1 MAPCPKCALE
11 NDDADFCANCGTY
24 LRWDPTRI
32 QPAVRIPEPVEAPAP
47 PPPPDSS
54 VPPADPAAVAPPP
67 PAPLEAPPAAAPAGT
82 APPPPSPPIDIPV
95 TPMRTMDMPVIRAG
109 DLPSDGSGGAPN
121 TYSAEAVQITL
132 GYPELPG
139 NEQKLIVEAGG
150 HGNLPALVR
159 NQSGIV
165 DNYEIRV
172 NGMPPEWW
180 NVTPPSVYL
189 VPFGAPSGTYEQEV
203 TIHFNP
209 PRSAE
214 AEARIWE
221 IEVVAVSRAQG
232 EVTGRTAGKV
242 QITPY
247 EELESELRPELVTG
261 RRKGEY
267 ALMIR
272 NRANAPLDTEISAVD
287 TQNALQFV
295 FAKQR
300 FSAEP
305 GRRDGTTF
313 TAKAKHQHWVG
324 RSIDRRFEV
333 VAKATT
339 GQSTARPLNGT
350 FRQKPW
356 IPYWV
361 PIVIP
366 GLAAAAVL
374 LYSLLPQK
382 TTVPKLRGL
391 TQADA
396 LAALQKAHLTASPSD
411 QLGQPVTAIEKPSK
425 SKRIKLH
432 EVVSQS
438 PKPGSSVKQNTA
450 VTFFI
455 AAPVIPDLIGMNQQ
469 QATQALQGRGLKL
482 SATPPKTQISK
493 TKPPG
498 TIIDQFPGEGR
509 PGRTGMQVSIILAV
523 GTGLRK
529 VPNVVGLTLAGAEAN
544 LRIAGLVI
552 VLPPLA
558 PSQDPRKVKVT
569 SQLPVAGETVK
580 ANQSVNVYIPAP
592 PKPHP
597 KVPVVPKAIA
607 AAGLSAAA
615 AAAAI
620 SAAGAT
626 PVITR
631 EFNVAKAGTVVSQTP
646 PATQP
651 VKPGSQVTLV
661 VSAGYPEIAYSNG
674 SAIFI
679 ANGADGSG
687 SRVVAKSADAQ
698 DEPTWQPNGSLI
710 AYRRG
715 PAANPNQGA
724 IWIVDTAKGA
734 TSAHQLTAGPDDRR
748 SAFSPD
754 GKVIAF
760 IRRTTSPTGAADGDL
775 CFVRAASTSRQS
787 SCIVDPKY
795 NVDRPTWSPD
805 GRAILVVVVDPV
817 NANQTE
823 LGEYTTARPFSTSP
837 RDWVWQGL
845 ITDKMHGTRPGEG
858 VLFAAFSP
866 DGKTVAIV
874 ANWGGSD
881 LALFRIFTA
890 TWSGGQLGTP
900 KGVTPAV
907 RACEVAWRSDS
918 GELAVTA
925 ADNCSTG
932 SGSLERVS
940 LSAPGTVTV
949 LRASGAQ
956 NPVWQPITLH

>member
-1 MAPCPKCALE
+1 MAACPKCAQE

-32 QPAVRIPEPVEAPAP
+32 HQAVRIPEPVEAPAP
-47 PPPPDSS
+47 PPPPAAPA
-54 VPPADPAAVAPPP
+54 PPADPAAAAPAPPAAPEAPPPAASPAAAPPP
-67 PAPLEAPPAAAPAGT
+67 PPPAVE
-82 APPPPSPPIDIPV
+82 IPV

-132 GYPELPG
+132 GYPELLG
-139 NEQKLIVEAGG
+139 KEQKLIVEAGG
-150 HGNLPALVR
+150 HGDLPALVR

-172 NGMPPEWW
+172 NGMPSEWW

-189 VPFGAPSGTYEQEV
+189 VPFGAPSGTYEQET

-214 AEARIWE
+214 AEARTWE
-221 IEVVAVSRAQG
+221 VEVVAVSRAQG
-232 EVTGRTAGKV
+232 EVTGKTAGKV

-287 TQNALQFV
+287 TQNALQFI

-300 FSAEP
+300 FNAEP

-333 VAKATT
+333 VAKAAT

-374 LYSLLPQK
+374 LYSLLPHN
-382 TTVPKLRGL
+382 TTVPELRGQ
-391 TQADA
+391 TAAQA
-396 LAALQKAHLTASPSD
+396 LILIQKAHLKASPSD
-411 QLGQPVTAIEKPSK
+411 LTGQPPGPIEKPSK
-425 SKRIKLH
+425 KIKTGD
-432 EVVSQS
+432 VVGQS
-438 PKPGSSVKQNTA
+438 PKAGSHAKQDTV

-455 AAPVIPDLIGMNQQ
+455 AEPLVPDLLGQSESQAKLTLGGIGL
-469 QATQALQGRGLKL
+469 ALSSQ
-482 SATPPKTQISK
+482 PPQKKISK
-493 TKPPG
+493 KPPG
-498 TIIDQFPGEGR
+498 TIIGQVPGPGR
-509 PGRTGMQVSIILAV
+509 PARTGTQVSVIVAV

-529 VPNVVGLTLAGAEAN
+529 VPNVVGLTLAGAEAT
-544 LRIAGLVI
+544 LRTAGLVI

-558 PSQDPRKVKVT
+558 PSQNPTKVKVT

-580 ANQSVNVYIPAP
+580 ANQPVNVYIPAP

-631 EFNVAKAGTVVSQTP
+631 EFNVAKVGTVVSQTP

-651 VKPGSQVTLV
+651 VTPGSQVTLV

-687 SRVVAKSADAQ
+687 SRVIAKSADAQ

-715 PAANPNQGA
+715 AAGNPSQGA
-724 IWIVDTAKGA
+724 IWIVDTARGA
-734 TSAHQLTAGPDDRR
+734 TSAHELTAGPDDRR
-748 SAFSPD
+748 PAFSPD

-760 IRRTTSPTGAADGDL
+760 IRRTTSSTGAVDGDL
-775 CFVRAASTSRQS
+775 CFVRTPSTSRQS

-881 LALFRIFTA
+881 LALFRIFIA

-900 KGVTPAV
+900 KGVTPAI

-918 GELAVTA
+918 GELAITA

-932 SGSLERVS
+932 NGSLERVS
-940 LSAPGTVTV
+940 LTDPGTVTV

-956 NPVWQPITLH
+956 NPVWQPITLQ